1 MANRLQKLA
10 LVKYTPGTP
19 EVLPVPA
26 YCVKVPEYLPARTGI
41 SGWIYG
47 VVTGIGQNAG
57 QTAYIPQYKQFPAQT
72 IYRDICYPAV
82 PGRKAVP
89 AVVQYT
95 AINGWSSGAR
105 SSEMLEADGHFAFQV
120 GRSVGAVVVGLSR
133 NNITTLPNE
142 QTHALYIHDG
152 QVDIMESGY
161 VVASNVL
168 EHFGSTVYRIARRG
182 DRITYETEDWSY
194 ESSMPSQGPVALDA
208 SLYSSGDYIE
218 NPELEVYAPSGY
230 AAGPLPALSGIGSDS
245 SGYAFGG
252 GSLVALRGEG
262 AGGMLEGGSGSLQAL
277 SGWGSDQAGYGAG
290 AGVLPAL
297 IGDGDGG
304 FPEFQI
310 ATAQG
315 FLSPLIGLGFGIT
328 GEIGEG
334 AGSLGALT
342 GWGSDRDGYAAASG
356 TLQAVTGFGNGSIPG
371 LSEDIISSTLVIGSS
386 FDAPLVAA
394 DNISSQLTIG
404 NSFTLT
410 GLSGDDFTSALIFGG
425 SFADEFAV
433 VDSYRSGLLLGFR
446 LYDQLAAED
455 LAGVLAAQSQQLA
468 VNALTGAPSR
478 YVDFDFKAF
487 AQVGQELYAL
497 RADGL
502 YRVRAGDDD
511 GEKLRAMV
519 DLGASDF
526 GVSQVKRVES
536 VLLGADTDATVRVR
550 LTADSGNNVYPLKFY
565 GPMARAI
572 TAKGAS
578 GRLWN
583 TVLEIDGA
591 SFFDMDTIEW
601 RVGASSRRLLRR

>member
-10 LVKYTPGTP
+10 LVKYTAGTP

-26 YCVKVPEYLPARTGI
+26 YCVSIPEYIPARTGI
-41 SGWIYG
+41 SGWISG
-47 VVTGIGQNAG
+47 TVTGIGQNAG
-57 QTAYIPQYKQFPAQT
+57 QTVYVPQYKQYPAQT
-72 IYRDICYPAV
+72 VYREVCYPAV

-89 AVVQYT
+89 ATTQYT
-95 AINGWSSGAR
+95 TINGWNSGAR
-105 SSEMLEADGHFAFQV
+105 SKEMLEADGHFAFQV
-120 GRSVGAVVVGLSR
+120 GRSTGAVVVGLSR
-133 NNITTLPNE
+133 NNLTTLPNE

-152 QVDIMESGY
+152 QVDVMESGS

-168 EHFGSTVYRIARRG
+168 EHNGSTVYRIARRG
-182 DRITYETEDWSY
+182 DRITYEVDGWSY
-194 ESSMPSQGPVALDA
+194 ESAIPSQGPVALDA
-208 SLYSSGDYIE
+208 SLYSSGDYID
-218 NPELEVYAPSGY
+218 NPELVIYSPSGY
-230 AAGPLPALSGIGSDS
+230 GSGSLPALSGVGSDAG
-245 SGYAFGG
+245 GYSFGG
-252 GSLVALRGEG
+252 GSLAALRGEG
-262 AGGMLEGGSGSLQAL
+262 EGGMLEGGGGSLAAL
-277 SGWGSDQAGYGAG
+277 TGWGSDRASYGFG
-290 AGVLPAL
+290 EGMLPAL
-297 IGDGDGG
+297 TGGGDGG
-304 FPEFQI
+304 FPEFEI

-315 FLSPLIGLGFGIT
+315 FLSPLAGVGFGIT

-334 AGSLGALT
+334 YGPLGGLS
-342 GWGSDRDGYAAASG
+342 GWAADRDGYAAGEG
-356 TLQAVTGFGNGSIPG
+356 TLQALTGFGHGGAPG
-371 LSEDIISSTLVIGSS
+371 PAVDIITSTLVIGSS
-386 FDAPLVAA
+386 FNAPLVAA
-394 DNISSQLTIG
+394 DTISSQLTIG

-410 GLSGDDFTSALIFGG
+410 GLAGDDFTSALIFGG

-433 VDSYRSGLLLGFR
+433 VDSYRSGLLFGFR
-446 LYDQLAAED
+446 LYDQLAADD

-497 RADGL
+497 RADGV

-536 VLLGADTDATVRVR
+536 VLLGADTDADVLVR
-550 LTADSGNNVYPLKFY
+550 LTADSSNNAYPLKFY
-565 GPMARAI
+565 GPMARAV

-591 SFFDMDTIEW
+591 SYFEMDTIEW